1 VWCSGGNVKQLIHGG
16 RVLSAGRL
24 AGEPADVLIED
35 DTIVAVLPAGES
47 VSDDARRIDA
57 TNRLLIPGL
66 VNAHTHATA
75 PLSKAVADR
84 WSLELLL
91 NAYPWTAGGRTLEY
105 KYLSAFIGAVEMV
118 RKGCTACYDLAAEIP
133 APSVEGIDA
142 VARAYNDAGMRAVI
156 APMMADVTFYRAI
169 PGLLD
174 AIPPP
179 LRERVAAIS
188 LNPFDVTLAT
198 CRELLAKWPWDR
210 DRLRPAL
217 GPTIPHHC
225 SDAFITGCRDLAKE
239 HGIGVQMHVAE
250 SKAQAVV
257 GVKRYGTTLVG
268 HLHRLGL
275 LASNFTAAHAIWL
288 DDDDIGRLADAGA
301 SVAHNP
307 GSNLKLGSGLAATRK
322 LRDRGVTF
330 GIGTD
335 GCTSSDNLNMFE
347 AMRMAAFGSRVQ
359 GPDPRQWLSAAE
371 AFEAATIGGAR
382 ALGMEGR
389 IGQIA
394 SGHKADVVFL
404 DLTSINYVPLNDP
417 LLHVVF
423 CEDGTGIDRVMVG
436 GKVLVQDGRVIGVD
450 MGRLA
455 SEAADAAARLAEV
468 NANARAFVQAL
479 EPVVLDY
486 CVGLA
491 RQPYPVQRWCGH
503 AHP

>member
-1 VWCSGGNVKQLIHGG
+1 MKQLIHGG
-16 RVLSAGRL
+16 RILTAGQL
-24 AGEPADVLIED
+24 AGVRADILIED
-35 DTIVAVLPAGES
+35 DTIVAVLPSGES

-57 TNRLLIPGL
+57 SNRLLIPGL

-75 PLSKAVADR
+75 NLAKAVADR

-118 RKGCTACYDLAAEIP
+118 RKGCTACYDLVAEIP

-142 VARAYNDAGMRAVI
+142 VARAYNDVGMRAAV

-174 AIPPP
+174 AMPPP

-188 LNPFDVTLAT
+188 LDPCDVTLET
-198 CRELLAKWPWDR
+198 CRQLLAKWSWDR

-225 SDAFITGCRDLAKE
+225 TDEFIIGCRELAME
-239 HGIGVQMHVAE
+239 HGTGVQMHVAE
-250 SKAQAVV
+250 SKVQAVV

-268 HLHRLGL
+268 HLQKLGL
-275 LASNFTAAHAIWL
+275 LAPNFTAAHAIWL
-288 DDDDIGRLADAGA
+288 DEDDIGRLADAGA

-307 GSNLKLGSGLAATRK
+307 GSNLKLGSGLAATRR
-322 LRDRGVTF
+322 LRDRGVAF

-335 GCTSSDNLNMFE
+335 GCASSDNLNMFE

-359 GPDPRQWLSAAE
+359 GPDPRDWLTAPE
-371 AFEAATIGGAR
+371 VFEAATVGGAR
-382 ALGMEGR
+382 ALGMEHCIGR
-389 IGQIA
+389 LA
-394 SGHKADVVFL
+394 PRYKADVVFL
-404 DLTSINYVPLNDP
+404 DLTSINYVPLNEP

-423 CEDGTGIDRVMVG
+423 CEDGTGVDRVMIG
-436 GKVLVQDGRVIGVD
+436 GKMVVQDGRVLGVD
-450 MGRLA
+450 MAKLA
-455 SEAADAAARLAEV
+455 AEAAAASARLAEV

-491 RQPYPVQRWCGH
+491 RAPYPVHRWCGH
-503 AHP
+503 DGH

>member
-1 VWCSGGNVKQLIHGG
+1 VKQLIHGG
-16 RVLSAGRL
+16 RVLTAGQL
-24 AGEPADVLIED
+24 SGAHADILIED
-35 DTIVAVLPAGES
+35 DTILAVLAPGES
-47 VSDDARRIDA
+47 VGDDARRIDA
-57 TNRLLIPGL
+57 SDRLLIPGL
-66 VNAHTHATA
+66 VNAHTHATVN
-75 PLSKAVADR
+75 LSKAVADR

-105 KYLSAFIGAVEMV
+105 KYLSAYIGAVEMV
-118 RKGCTACYDLAAEIP
+118 RKGCTACYDLVAEIP
-133 APSVEGIDA
+133 VPSVEGIEA
-142 VARAYNDAGMRAVI
+142 VARAYNDVGIRAAI
-156 APMMADVTFYRAI
+156 APMMADVSFYRAI

-174 AIPPP
+174 AMPPP
-179 LRERVAAIS
+179 LRERAAAIT
-188 LNPFDVTLAT
+188 PATRGGALAT
-198 CRELLAKWPWDR
+198 CRQLLDKWSWDR

-225 SDAFITGCRDLAKE
+225 TGEFIIGCRDLARE

-250 SKAQAVV
+250 SKVQAVV

-268 HLHRLGL
+268 HLQKLGL
-275 LASNFTAAHAIWL
+275 LGTNFTAAHAVWL

-335 GCTSSDNLNMFE
+335 GCTSSDNLNVFE

-359 GPDPRQWLSAAE
+359 GPDPRQWLTAVE
-371 AFEAATIGGAR
+371 VFEAATIGGAR
-382 ALGMEGR
+382 ALGMERQIGR
-389 IGQIA
+389 LAPGY
-394 SGHKADVVFL
+394 KADVVFL
-404 DLTSINYVPLNDP
+404 DLTSINYVPLNEP

-423 CEDGTGIDRVMVG
+423 CEDGTGIDRVMIG
-436 GKVLVQDGRVIGVD
+436 GKMVVQDGRVVGVD
-450 MGRLA
+450 MAKLA
-455 SEAADAAARLAEV
+455 RAAADATARLAEV
-468 NANARAFVQAL
+468 NANARAFAQAL

-491 RQPYPVQRWCGH
+491 RQPYPVHRWCGH
-503 AHP
+503 DGH